1 MTSNIQTKRKKNK
14 FIIPLYLRWYQK
26 EFVQN
31 FKDKKRALL
40 VYHRRA
46 GKDLLCWTYLIKRAF
61 HEKGNYFY
69 IFPEYAQ
76 ARKALWDSITE
87 DGRSYLDF
95 IPRKM
100 ISNIWKHEM
109 KLKLASGS
117 VIQLL
122 GSDNFDSM
130 RGTNPRGV
138 VLSEYAYQNPL
149 VWTLILDP
157 ILTKNKGWAIFNST
171 PNGKNH
177 FYDLYNYALENPHW
191 YVKLLTIED
200 TELISPKE
208 LENKKKLGI
217 SEEFIQQ
224 EYYCSFDIGVQ
235 GSYYG
240 KYVRDMKAEGRIGH
254 VPYDKNLLVYTAWDL
269 GFADSMSIIFFQKRG
284 NEILIIDFYENHG
297 YQLAHYLDHL
307 RSKDY
312 AYGKHFVP
320 FDAKSHDR
328 TGNTF
333 VNIAKDQ
340 GFNFTVLKQ
349 QRSIIQGIEKV
360 RGVLPRIF
368 MDKDNCDFLIRCL
381 LEYHADFDQKT
392 HVYKNIPKHNWASHA
407 ADALRYLV
415 QSLDELGTDGMSVE
429 KLDELKRKA
438 GYQLY

>member
-1 MTSNIQTKRKKNK
+1 MTQTIQTKTKQKL
-14 FIIPLYLRWYQK
+14 IIPLLLRWYQK
-26 EFVQN
+26 EFIQQ
-31 FKDKKRALL
+31 FKNKKRALL

-61 HEKGNYFY
+61 YEKGIYYY

-76 ARKALWDSITE
+76 ARKALWDAITE
-87 DGRSYLDF
+87 DGRTYLDF

-100 ISNIWKHEM
+100 VKNVWKNEM
-109 KLKLASGS
+109 KIKLTSGS
-117 VIQLL
+117 IIQLI
-122 GSDNFDSM
+122 GSDNFDAM

-157 ILTKNKGWAIFNST
+157 ILTKNKGWAVFNST

-177 FYDLYNYALENPHW
+177 FYDLYNHAKDNKDW
-191 YVKLLTIED
+191 YVKKLTIED
-200 TELISPKE
+200 TKLIEEKE
-208 LENKKKLGI
+208 LEEKKSQGV

-240 KYVRDMKAEGRIGH
+240 KHIRDMYEDGRIGY
-254 VPYDKNLLVYTAWDL
+254 VPYDKNLLVYTSWDL
-269 GFADSMSIIFFQKRG
+269 GFADSMSILFFQKRG

-297 YQLAHYLDHL
+297 YQLAHYLDIL
-307 RSKDY
+307 RSKEY
-312 AYGKHFVP
+312 AYANHFVP

-333 VNIAKDQ
+333 VQIARDQ
-340 GFNFTVLKQ
+340 GFDFTVLPQ
-349 QRSIIQGIEKV
+349 QKSILEGIEKV
-360 RGVLPRIF
+360 RGALPRIF
-368 MDKDNCDFLIRCL
+368 IDKDKCDYLVRCL
-381 LEYHADFDQKT
+381 LQYHAAFDQKT
-392 HVYKNIPKHNWASHA
+392 HIYKNVPKHDWSSHA

-415 QSLDELGTDGMSVE
+415 QSLDNLSKAGMSKE
-429 KLDELKRKA
+429 SLLELKRQA
-438 GYQLY
+438 GYPLY